1 MGVNNFFSCVPQ
13 RSKVL
18 FDDSATFMSAEDG
31 ETVGAWNK
39 RYTVAQKKA
48 LADVDHLVVDA
59 EGIIFKFPGND
70 LELAFKKSLAE
81 VAERMVRIK
90 LLPLAQATS
99 KRLTILF
106 DDGKRTPKLKELEQ
120 SQRDKTTRKK
130 RPGRTVSPTLVQRS
144 LVPEQSLG
152 HHVVMSDQSEPVS
165 AAALYQFFVHHRNCR
180 RGMKELVIDAL
191 LAQAP
196 EWASDFGIDIVVRT
210 NRKDSPVTV
219 IGKPKAK
226 DDFVRPFML
235 GEAEAAAFQVVT
247 QARGIFKHQAIVTM
261 SSDTDVIAFAMQMR
275 EWEADSRLTVCV
287 HTRAN
292 ACILDVNRLQKKT
305 SHTRR
310 VATGVCFS
318 LLGTD
323 YVRRDKLEILS
334 HKRNQTLLGLVDKF
348 QDAVVIDER
357 NRVGVDMDAV
367 TSELCKSLLTNR
379 GPAIPVRSHWTER
392 IGFQVRYWSSSDWTA
407 AEDLAWAESGTS
419 AAPKDSVLK
428 VLVHPDHIGE
438 PVAKRVK
445 RAALEAAEAEPVEAE
460 AELDD

>member
-13 RSKVL
+13 RAKIL
-18 FDDSATFMSAEDG
+18 FDDSAVFMSADEG

-39 RYTVAQKKA
+39 RYGVAQKKA

-70 LELAFKKSLAE
+70 MELAFKKSLIE
-81 VAERMVRIK
+81 LAERMVRVK
-90 LLPLAQATS
+90 LMPLAQATT

-120 SQRDKTTRKK
+120 NQRDKTTRKK
-130 RPGRTVSPTLVQRS
+130 RPGRTVSPMLAQRTLI
-144 LVPEQSLG
+144 PEQSLG

-196 EWASDFGIDIVVRT
+196 EWAADFGIDIVVRT
-210 NRKDSPVTV
+210 NRKDAPVTV

-226 DDFVRPFML
+226 DDFVRPYML
-235 GEAEAAAFQVVT
+235 GEAEAAAFQVIA
-247 QARGIFKHQAIVTM
+247 QARGSFKHQAVVTM
-261 SSDTDVIAFAMQMR
+261 SSDTDVVAFAMQMR

-310 VATGVCFS
+310 VATGVCLS

-348 QDAVVIDER
+348 QDAIVIDDR
-357 NRVGVDMDAV
+357 NRVSVDMDLVAA
-367 TSELCKSLLTNR
+367 ELCKSLLTNR
-379 GPAIPVRSHWTER
+379 GPAIPVRGHWLDR
-392 IGFQVRYWSSSDWTA
+392 IGFQVRYWASSDWTA
-407 AEDLAWAESGTS
+407 AEDLAWAETGTDV
-419 AAPKDSVLK
+419 APKDSVLK

-438 PVAKRVK
+438 PIAKRAK
-445 RAALEAAEAEPVEAE
+445 RAAPETETSETTPE
-460 AELDD
+460 D